1 MEQMEKDLKY
11 AQQLINVLQ
20 TKLNDSVALNI
31 QLEAK
36 LLTLQEEAKETTTK
50 TDTKPK
56 ATIAPPQQNIAGQG
70 GVAETGLST
79 LKQVQVG
86 AS

>member
-36 LLTLQEEAKETTTK
+36 LLTLQEETKATTK
-50 TDTKPK
+50 EDKVDGNSNKTKEK
-56 ATIAPPQQNIAGQG
+56 
-70 GVAETGLST
+70 
-79 LKQVQVG
+79 
-86 AS
+86 

>member
-36 LLTLQEEAKETTTK
+36 LLTLQEEAKATTK
-50 TDTKPK
+50 EDKVDGNSNKTKEK
-56 ATIAPPQQNIAGQG
+56 
-70 GVAETGLST
+70 
-79 LKQVQVG
+79 
-86 AS
+86 

>member
-1 MEQMEKDLKY
+1 MCIRDRMEKDLKY

-36 LLTLQEEAKETTTK
+36 LLTLQEETKETTKEDKVDGNSNKTK
-50 TDTKPK
+50 EK
-56 ATIAPPQQNIAGQG
+56 
-70 GVAETGLST
+70 
-79 LKQVQVG
+79 
-86 AS
+86 

>member
-11 AQQLINVLQ
+11 AQQLIHVLQ

-36 LLTLQEEAKETTTK
+36 LLTLQEEAKETTKEDKVDGNSNKTK
-50 TDTKPK
+50 EK
-56 ATIAPPQQNIAGQG
+56 
-70 GVAETGLST
+70 
-79 LKQVQVG
+79 
-86 AS
+86 

>member
-1 MEQMEKDLKY
+1 MEQMQKDLNY

-36 LLTLQEEAKETTTK
+36 LLTLQEEAKETTKEDKVDGNSNKTK
-50 TDTKPK
+50 EK
-56 ATIAPPQQNIAGQG
+56 
-70 GVAETGLST
+70 
-79 LKQVQVG
+79 
-86 AS
+86 

>member
-1 MEQMEKDLKY
+1 MEQDMAKDLKY

-36 LLTLQEEAKETTTK
+36 LLTLQEEAKETTKEDKVDGNSNKTK
-50 TDTKPK
+50 EK
-56 ATIAPPQQNIAGQG
+56 
-70 GVAETGLST
+70 
-79 LKQVQVG
+79 
-86 AS
+86 

>member
-1 MEQMEKDLKY
+1 MEQMQKDLKY

-36 LLTLQEEAKETTTK
+36 LLTLQEEAKETTKEDKVDGNSNKTK
-50 TDTKPK
+50 EK
-56 ATIAPPQQNIAGQG
+56 
-70 GVAETGLST
+70 
-79 LKQVQVG
+79 
-86 AS
+86 

>member
-1 MEQMEKDLKY
+1 MEQTQKDLKY

-36 LLTLQEEAKETTTK
+36 LLTLQEEAKETTKEDKVDGNSNKTK
-50 TDTKPK
+50 EK
-56 ATIAPPQQNIAGQG
+56 
-70 GVAETGLST
+70 
-79 LKQVQVG
+79 
-86 AS
+86 

>member
-1 MEQMEKDLKY
+1 MEQTQKDLKY

-36 LLTLQEEAKETTTK
+36 LLTLQEEAKETTKEDKVDGKSKKTK
-50 TDTKPK
+50 EK
-56 ATIAPPQQNIAGQG
+56 
-70 GVAETGLST
+70 
-79 LKQVQVG
+79 
-86 AS
+86 

>member
-36 LLTLQEEAKETTTK
+36 LLTLQDEVKESTK
-50 TDTKPK
+50 EDKVDGNSNKTKEK
-56 ATIAPPQQNIAGQG
+56 
-70 GVAETGLST
+70 
-79 LKQVQVG
+79 
-86 AS
+86 

>member
-1 MEQMEKDLKY
+1 MVQDMAKDLKY

-36 LLTLQEEAKETTTK
+36 LLTLQEEAKETTKEDKVDGNSNKTK
-50 TDTKPK
+50 EK
-56 ATIAPPQQNIAGQG
+56 
-70 GVAETGLST
+70 
-79 LKQVQVG
+79 
-86 AS
+86 

>member
-1 MEQMEKDLKY
+1 MEQMAKDLKY

-36 LLTLQEEAKETTTK
+36 LLTLQEEVKESTK
-50 TDTKPK
+50 EDKVDGNSNKTKEK
-56 ATIAPPQQNIAGQG
+56 
-70 GVAETGLST
+70 
-79 LKQVQVG
+79 
-86 AS
+86 

>member
-1 MEQMEKDLKY
+1 MEQMQKDLNY

-36 LLTLQEEAKETTTK
+36 LLTLQEEVKESTK
-50 TDTKPK
+50 EDKVDGNSNKTKEK
-56 ATIAPPQQNIAGQG
+56 
-70 GVAETGLST
+70 
-79 LKQVQVG
+79 
-86 AS
+86 

>member
-1 MEQMEKDLKY
+1 MEQKEKDLKY

-36 LLTLQEEAKETTTK
+36 LLTLQDEVKESTK
-50 TDTKPK
+50 EDKVDGNSNKTKEK
-56 ATIAPPQQNIAGQG
+56 
-70 GVAETGLST
+70 
-79 LKQVQVG
+79 
-86 AS
+86 

>member
-1 MEQMEKDLKY
+1 MEQMQKDLKY

-36 LLTLQEEAKETTTK
+36 LLTLQEEAKETTTEDKVDGNSNK
-50 TDTKPK
+50 TKEK
-56 ATIAPPQQNIAGQG
+56 
-70 GVAETGLST
+70 
-79 LKQVQVG
+79 
-86 AS
+86 

>member
-1 MEQMEKDLKY
+1 MEQPQKDLKY

-36 LLTLQEEAKETTTK
+36 LLTLQEEAKETTKEDKVDGNSNKTK
-50 TDTKPK
+50 EK
-56 ATIAPPQQNIAGQG
+56 
-70 GVAETGLST
+70 
-79 LKQVQVG
+79 
-86 AS
+86 

>member
-36 LLTLQEEAKETTTK
+36 LLTLQEEVKETTTEDKVDGNSNK
-50 TDTKPK
+50 TKEK
-56 ATIAPPQQNIAGQG
+56 
-70 GVAETGLST
+70 
-79 LKQVQVG
+79 
-86 AS
+86 

>member
-1 MEQMEKDLKY
+1 MEKMEKDLKY

-36 LLTLQEEAKETTTK
+36 LLTLQEEAKVLQEEDKVDGNSNKTK
-50 TDTKPK
+50 EK
-56 ATIAPPQQNIAGQG
+56 
-70 GVAETGLST
+70 
-79 LKQVQVG
+79 
-86 AS
+86 

>member
-1 MEQMEKDLKY
+1 MQKDLNY

-36 LLTLQEEAKETTTK
+36 LLTLQEEVKETTKEDKVDGNSNKTK
-50 TDTKPK
+50 EK
-56 ATIAPPQQNIAGQG
+56 
-70 GVAETGLST
+70 
-79 LKQVQVG
+79 
-86 AS
+86 

>member
-1 MEQMEKDLKY
+1 MEQIQKDLKY

-36 LLTLQEEAKETTTK
+36 LLTLQEEAKETTTEDKVDGNSNK
-50 TDTKPK
+50 TKEK
-56 ATIAPPQQNIAGQG
+56 
-70 GVAETGLST
+70 
-79 LKQVQVG
+79 
-86 AS
+86 

>member
-1 MEQMEKDLKY
+1 MEQTQKDLKY

-36 LLTLQEEAKETTTK
+36 LLTLQEEAKETTTEDKVDGNSNK
-50 TDTKPK
+50 TKEK
-56 ATIAPPQQNIAGQG
+56 
-70 GVAETGLST
+70 
-79 LKQVQVG
+79 
-86 AS
+86 

>member
-36 LLTLQEEAKETTTK
+36 LLTLQEEVKESTK
-50 TDTKPK
+50 EDKVDGNSNKTKEK
-56 ATIAPPQQNIAGQG
+56 
-70 GVAETGLST
+70 
-79 LKQVQVG
+79 
-86 AS
+86 

>member
-1 MEQMEKDLKY
+1 MEQDMAKDLKY

-36 LLTLQEEAKETTTK
+36 LLTLQEEIKEESKEDKVDGNSNKTK
-50 TDTKPK
+50 EK
-56 ATIAPPQQNIAGQG
+56 
-70 GVAETGLST
+70 
-79 LKQVQVG
+79 
-86 AS
+86 

>member
-11 AQQLINVLQ
+11 AQQLSNVLQ

-36 LLTLQEEAKETTTK
+36 LLTLQEEAKETTKEDKVDGNSNKTK
-50 TDTKPK
+50 EK
-56 ATIAPPQQNIAGQG
+56 
-70 GVAETGLST
+70 
-79 LKQVQVG
+79 
-86 AS
+86 

>member
-11 AQQLINVLQ
+11 AQQQINVLQ

-36 LLTLQEEAKETTTK
+36 LLTLQEEAKETTKEDKVDGNSNKTK
-50 TDTKPK
+50 EK
-56 ATIAPPQQNIAGQG
+56 
-70 GVAETGLST
+70 
-79 LKQVQVG
+79 
-86 AS
+86 

>member
-1 MEQMEKDLKY
+1 MEQKEKDLKY

-36 LLTLQEEAKETTTK
+36 LLTLQEEAKETTKEDKVDGNSNKTK
-50 TDTKPK
+50 EK
-56 ATIAPPQQNIAGQG
+56 
-70 GVAETGLST
+70 
-79 LKQVQVG
+79 
-86 AS
+86 

>member
-36 LLTLQEEAKETTTK
+36 LLTLQEETKETTKEDKVDGNSNKTK
-50 TDTKPK
+50 EK
-56 ATIAPPQQNIAGQG
+56 
-70 GVAETGLST
+70 
-79 LKQVQVG
+79 
-86 AS
+86 

>member
-1 MEQMEKDLKY
+1 MDKHDRWWNILIFIITYNGVNYGTDGKDLKY

-36 LLTLQEEAKETTTK
+36 LLTLQEEAKETTKEDKVDGNSNKTK
-50 TDTKPK
+50 EK
-56 ATIAPPQQNIAGQG
+56 
-70 GVAETGLST
+70 
-79 LKQVQVG
+79 
-86 AS
+86 

>member
-36 LLTLQEEAKETTTK
+36 LLTLQEEAKETTTEDKVDGNSNK
-50 TDTKPK
+50 TKEK
-56 ATIAPPQQNIAGQG
+56 
-70 GVAETGLST
+70 
-79 LKQVQVG
+79 
-86 AS
+86 

>member
-1 MEQMEKDLKY
+1 MEQIQKDLKY

-36 LLTLQEEAKETTTK
+36 LLTLQEEAKETTKEDKVDGNSNKTK
-50 TDTKPK
+50 EK
-56 ATIAPPQQNIAGQG
+56 
-70 GVAETGLST
+70 
-79 LKQVQVG
+79 
-86 AS
+86 

>member
-1 MEQMEKDLKY
+1 MEQKEKDLKY

-36 LLTLQEEAKETTTK
+36 LLTLQEEVKESTK
-50 TDTKPK
+50 EDKVDGNSNKTKEK
-56 ATIAPPQQNIAGQG
+56 
-70 GVAETGLST
+70 
-79 LKQVQVG
+79 
-86 AS
+86 

>member
-36 LLTLQEEAKETTTK
+36 LLTLQEEIKEESKEDKVDGNSNKTK
-50 TDTKPK
+50 EK
-56 ATIAPPQQNIAGQG
+56 
-70 GVAETGLST
+70 
-79 LKQVQVG
+79 
-86 AS
+86 

>member
-1 MEQMEKDLKY
+1 MEQTQKDLKY

-36 LLTLQEEAKETTTK
+36 LLTLQEEVKESTK
-50 TDTKPK
+50 EDKVDGNSNKTKEK
-56 ATIAPPQQNIAGQG
+56 
-70 GVAETGLST
+70 
-79 LKQVQVG
+79 
-86 AS
+86 

>member
-1 MEQMEKDLKY
+1 MEQKEKDLKY

-36 LLTLQEEAKETTTK
+36 LLTLQEEAKETTTEDKVDGNSNK
-50 TDTKPK
+50 TKEK
-56 ATIAPPQQNIAGQG
+56 
-70 GVAETGLST
+70 
-79 LKQVQVG
+79 
-86 AS
+86 